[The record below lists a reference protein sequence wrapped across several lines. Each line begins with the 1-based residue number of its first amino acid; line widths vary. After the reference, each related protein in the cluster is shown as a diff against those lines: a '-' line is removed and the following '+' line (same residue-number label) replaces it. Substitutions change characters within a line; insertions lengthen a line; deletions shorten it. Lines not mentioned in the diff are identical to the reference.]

1 MKINLKKLWNK
12 FPIRI
17 TGQSEEA
24 LHLGAVVQF
33 DRGLAILFFKWSI
46 MITWNG
52 NQQPDELI

>member
-24 LHLGAVVQF
+24 LHLGAVIQF
-33 DRGLAILFFKWSI
+33 DRGLAILLFKYSI
-46 MITWNG
+46 LITWNG
-52 NQQPDELI
+52 NKMPDGL